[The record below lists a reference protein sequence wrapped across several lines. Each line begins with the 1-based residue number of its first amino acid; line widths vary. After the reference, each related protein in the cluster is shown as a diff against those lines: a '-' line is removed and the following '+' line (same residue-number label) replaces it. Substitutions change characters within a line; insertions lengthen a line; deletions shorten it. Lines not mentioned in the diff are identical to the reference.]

1 MDIKEWIER
10 NKVKLS
16 NWNESNFQELASWLN
31 YDIFA
36 MDIWLKKY
44 CQKQETLEEW
54 FDRVSGGDKAVKQII
69 KDKKFLFG
77 GRILSNRGMQ
87 KEGQKVTYSNCYVI
101 APPED
106 NLESIFDTA
115 KKLAR
120 TFSYGGGCGIDI
132 SKLAPAGAAINN
144 AAKHTSGAVSF
155 MELYNLTTRLIGQ
168 NGRRGA
174 LMMSMDI
181 EHPDVLDFIKIKN
194 DLNNLT
200 ETNISVKVSDAFMQS
215 LDKDETW
222 TMTYKR
228 DETNHTTVRKRKSR
242 NIFTNLCYN
251 TWDTGEPGIL
261 FWDRIKD
268 WNLVSEHPEFEY
280 AGVNPCAE
288 EPLPAGGSCL
298 LGALN
303 LAAFVDCDGSFN
315 NDEFKKAIFVAVKAL
330 NDVLDEGLEL
340 HPLEEQRKS
349 VRQWRQIGL
358 GIMGLADCLAR
369 MHIPYGSI
377 NSLDFC
383 DIIGFRLADTAI
395 QASALLA
402 KEQGPYEK
410 FDWKYLTDNKFF
422 QDNTC
427 NDTKV
432 YVKEYGMRNSQLLTI
447 APTGSISNLIGVNG
461 GIEPLFAYK
470 YTRKTESLHGEDVY
484 YEVKA
489 PILEHFPIVEHIGKI
504 YDEIDGS
511 YVLAP
516 VGDYDMQAIKDI
528 LPTAKDINYFDRIE
542 MQGVWQK
549 HIDASIS
556 STINLPESTTPED
569 IGRAYMR
576 AWEVGCKGVTMFRDN
591 CRRVGV
597 LTTKKETHETPE
609 VKTEKIIPMTR
620 KDLGD
625 RLSGS
630 TYIKHTACG
639 KMYITINH
647 DKYGNLQEVF
657 IDTGKS
663 GGCSANAESLGRL
676 ASACMRSNIDI
687 NSIVDATKG
696 VRCSACMQVKGSK
709 SKEINGLSC
718 GDILAKTILEEYL
731 RLQDNANEEP
741 IDKKPAFMNK
751 DFSIKLEPVDD
762 KMVCPDCGKPLTPMA
777 GCLYC
782 IECGYSKCD

>member
-16 NWNESNFQELASWLN
+16 NWNESNFVELAAWLN
-31 YDIFA
+31 NDIFA

-44 CQKQETLEEW
+44 CQNQETLEEW
-54 FDRVSGGDKAVKQII
+54 LERISGGDKEVKQII
-69 KDKKFLFG
+69 REKKFLFG

-101 APPED
+101 TPPDD
-106 NLESIFDTA
+106 NLESIFDCA

-132 SKLAPAGAAINN
+132 SNLAPAGATINN

-155 MELYNLTTRLIGQ
+155 MELYNLTTKLIGQ

-174 LMMSMDI
+174 LMMSMSID
-181 EHPDVLDFIKIKN
+181 HPDILDFIKIKN

-200 ETNISVKVSDAFMQS
+200 ETNISVKVSEAFMRS

-228 DETNHTTVRKRKSR
+228 DETKHTTVRKRKSR

-303 LAAFVDCDGSFN
+303 LAAFVDGGIFKH
-315 NDEFKKAIFVAVKAL
+315 DEFKKAIFTAVKAL
-330 NDVLDEGLEL
+330 NDVLDEGLDL
-340 HPLEEQRKS
+340 HPLEEQRNS
-349 VRQWRQIGL
+349 VKQWRQIGL
-358 GIMGLADCLAR
+358 GIMGLADCLAK
-369 MHIPYGSI
+369 MCIPYGS
-377 NSLDFC
+377 NSSLEFC
-383 DIIGFRLADTAI
+383 DAIGFELADTAI
-395 QASALLA
+395 QASAFLA

-410 FDWKYLTDNKFF
+410 FDYKYLIDNSYFRE
-422 QDNTC
+422 NTC
-427 NDTKV
+427 NDTRA

-461 GIEPLFAYK
+461 GIEPLFAYS

-484 YEVKA
+484 YDVTA
-489 PILEHFPIVEHIGKI
+489 PII
-504 YDEIDGS
+504 DEI
-511 YVLAP
+511 LATIP
-516 VGDYDMQAIKDI
+516 LCDADMNK
-528 LPTAKDINYFDRIE
+528 LRSMVPTARDIHYLDRIE
-542 MQGVWQK
+542 LQGVWQK

-556 STINLPESTTPED
+556 STINLPENTTVED

-576 AWEVGCKGVTMFRDN
+576 AWEVGCKGITMFRDN

-597 LTTKKETHETPE
+597 LTVKEEIPE
-609 VKTEKIIPMTR
+609 VKIEKITPITR
-620 KDLGD
+620 KDLGH

-630 TYIKHTACG
+630 TYIKYTACG

-647 DKYGNLQEVF
+647 DENNNLVEVF

-676 ASACMRSNIDI
+676 ASTCMRGGMDI
-687 NSIVDATKG
+687 ESIIDATKG

-709 SKEINGLSC
+709 TKEINGLSC
-718 GDILAKTILEEYL
+718 GDILAKTIREEYL
-731 RLQDNANEEP
+731 RLREAIG
-741 IDKKPAFMNK
+741 IDDTERSSNVTPAFMNK
-751 DFSIKLEPVDD
+751 DFGIKLEPVDD
-762 KMVCPDCGKPLTPMA
+762 KMVCPDCGKPLTPMS
-777 GCLYC
+777 GCLQC